1 MTSDIYSNETHITA
15 SRAWFDAR
23 KGFPLSL
30 KYVGYFIMIVVY
42 IFTFG
47 LAFLTLGLI
56 EIRQANLSDFNGLIA
71 TLDERDRYTDDYF
84 DRILNSIASDRAAY
98 ERWMKSLT
106 CSDLVGAAP
115 ASNKPSSGVPS
126 TDPSGQSP
134 PPQTCAEIKVMVNN
148 HLNALSL
155 LEEDVLF
162 KKANLKKYYDSYRD
176 GIRDKTPQL
185 IPVLPL
191 LDSGFGAVTLWA
203 RLPFEL
209 LEMLLL
215 VCMGALGGLI
225 SVTRCFVDSAARN
238 PTTRDLCYR
247 PAAGA
252 VIALGIYILFRASQ
266 LFFGGPNQSGGTTV
280 TTSIFVLAAL
290 GLASGFCAREAVSQ
304 IERVATRLLRGS
316 QGDQAGN
323 MPAADPHDPPLLAAP
338 AGGGAIL
345 ASPTPTAG

>member
-1 MTSDIYSNETHITA
+1 
-15 SRAWFDAR
+15 
-23 KGFPLSL
+23 
-30 KYVGYFIMIVVY
+30 MIVVY
-42 IFTFG
+42 IFILG

-56 EIRQANLSDFNGLIA
+56 EIPQANLNDFNGLIA

-84 DRILNSIASDRAAY
+84 KQILMSIASDREAY
-98 ERWMKSLT
+98 KHWATSLS
-106 CSDLVGAAP
+106 CLDLVGGAP
-115 ASNKPSSGVPS
+115 VGNKPSSEAAGKVPS
-126 TDPSGQSP
+126 TDPIGQSA

-162 KKANLKKYYDSYRD
+162 KRANLLGYYDRYRD
-176 GIRDKTPQL
+176 GIKDKTPQL

-191 LDSGFGAVTLWA
+191 MDSGFRAVTLWT

-215 VCMGALGGLI
+215 VCMWALGGVI
-225 SVTRCFVDSAARN
+225 SVTRCFVDSADTS

-247 PAAGA
+247 PVAGA

-266 LFFGGPNQSGGTTV
+266 LFFGGPSQGGGTTV
-280 TTSIFVLAAL
+280 TISIFVLAAL

-323 MPAADPHDPPLLAAP
+323 KPATDSSDPATAAAGDAKP
-338 AGGGAIL
+338 AGL
-345 ASPTPTAG
+345 AP